1 MKEAV
6 KTAPVTSEASDISQ
20 QLNIQAELIKM
31 LYQQAHTALIGVI
44 ATATGIA
51 VVFFNEVQ
59 DFIVA
64 SWLLVIFGL
73 SFIRYISIRKFK
85 ALDKQA
91 IDVVHWGDVFAF
103 FAFLSG
109 LSWGSASIIFFTP
122 DDLQLFHILTLIII
136 AMSVGSLAALS
147 AHPKSFYLF
156 VIPAMIPMIWR
167 YLSTDEQSYMIFGIL
182 LFVFN
187 FALFSI
193 VKVNHQILRNS
204 INLRF
209 ENIGLIDQL
218 TRQKEKAEKANIA
231 KTKFLAAASHDLR
244 QPLHAM
250 GLFLGILEDKV
261 EKEEQ
266 KAIVQKTQKSSE
278 ALNDLLDS
286 LLDISKLDAGVVQV
300 DSKPFPVN
308 NLLVSLKDE
317 FAVSASEKHLKIRFV
332 ETKLWLDSDYRI
344 VERIMRNLISNAI
357 RYTHSG
363 GIVVGCRRIE
373 GKLLLAVYDT
383 GIGINEDDIQIIFDE
398 FHQLHNPERDR
409 SRGLGL
415 GLAIVKRL
423 AKLINMPLWTKS
435 VQGVG
440 SSFGL
445 IMPRYENT
453 SAQVSLTDTTKSNAV
468 FDGICVL
475 VIDDEEAVRESLTE
489 LLRSWHCEVIASAS
503 GAEAVRMIENV
514 SVRPDIILADYRLR
528 DNETGIDVIQR
539 VNSLYSD
546 SEIPA
551 IIITG
556 DTAPDRIKEVE
567 SSGYKILNK
576 PVSPVVLRALLA
588 ES

>member
-182 LFVFN
+182 LFVLN
-187 FALFSI
+187 FAFFSI
-193 VKVNHQILRNS
+193 VKVNHKILRDS

-209 ENIGLIDQL
+209 ENVGLIDQL
-218 TRQKEKAEKANIA
+218 TKQKEKAEKANIA

>member
-6 KTAPVTSEASDISQ
+6 KIAPVTPESSVISQ

-51 VVFFNEVQ
+51 IVFFNEVH
-59 DFIVA
+59 DFIVI
-64 SWLLVIFGL
+64 SWLLVIYGL

-91 IDVVHWGDVFAF
+91 IDVVHWGDIFAF

-122 DDLQLFHILTLIII
+122 DNLLLFHILTLIII

-156 VIPAMIPMIWR
+156 VIPAMLPMIWR
-167 YLSTDEQSYMIFGIL
+167 YLSTDEQNYMIFGIL

-218 TRQKEKAEKANIA
+218 TKQKEKAEKANIA

-250 GLFLGILEDKV
+250 GLFLGILEEKV

-286 LLDISKLDAGVVQV
+286 LLDISKLDAGVIQV

-308 NLLVSLKDE
+308 NLFVSLKDE
-317 FAVSASEKHLKIRFV
+317 FAVSASENNLKIKFV
-332 ETKLWLDSDYRI
+332 ETKLWIDSDYRI
-344 VERIMRNLISNAI
+344 VERIMRNFISNAI

-373 GKLLLAVYDT
+373 GRLLLAVYDT
-383 GIGINEDDIQIIFDE
+383 GIGINEDDIQIVFDE

-415 GLAIVKRL
+415 GLAIVKRM

-445 IMPRYENT
+445 IMPCYENT
-453 SAQVSLTDTTKSNAV
+453 SPQVSLTDTTKSSAV
-468 FDGICVL
+468 FDGMSVL

-489 LLRSWHCEVIASAS
+489 LLHSWHCEVIASAS
-503 GAEAVRMIENV
+503 GAEAVRMIQNV

-539 VNSLYSD
+539 VNSLYSH

-556 DTAPDRIKEVE
+556 DTAPERIKEVE

>member
-6 KTAPVTSEASDISQ
+6 KVAPVTSESSVITQ
-20 QLNIQAELIKM
+20 RLNIQAELIKM
-31 LYQQAHTALIGVI
+31 LYKQAHTALIGVI
-44 ATATGIA
+44 ATSTGIA
-51 VVFFNEVQ
+51 IVFFNEVP
-59 DFIVA
+59 DFIVI
-64 SWLLVIFGL
+64 SWLLVIYGL
-73 SFIRYISIRKFK
+73 SFIRYLSVRKFK

-91 IDVVHWGDVFAF
+91 IDVVRWGDVFAF

-122 DDLQLFHILTLIII
+122 DNLQLFHILTLIII

-156 VIPAMIPMIWR
+156 VIPAMLPMIWR

-182 LFVFN
+182 LFVLN
-187 FALFSI
+187 FAFFSI
-193 VKVNHQILRNS
+193 VKVNHKILRDS

-209 ENIGLIDQL
+209 ENVGLIDQL
-218 TRQKEKAEKANIA
+218 TKQKEKAEKANIA

-266 KAIVQKTQKSSE
+266 KAIVQKIQKSGE

-286 LLDISKLDAGVVQV
+286 LLDISKLDAGVIQV

-308 NLLVSLKDE
+308 NLLASLKDE
-317 FAVSASEKHLKIRFV
+317 FAVSASENNLKIKFV
-332 ETKLWLDSDYRI
+332 ETKLWLDSDYHI
-344 VERIMRNLISNAI
+344 VERIMRNFISNAI

-363 GIVVGCRRIE
+363 GIVVGCRRVE
-373 GKLLLAVYDT
+373 GRLLLAVYDT
-383 GIGINEDDIQIIFDE
+383 GIGINEDDIQIVFDE

-409 SRGLGL
+409 SKGLGL
-415 GLAIVKRL
+415 GLAIVKRM
-423 AKLINMPLWTKS
+423 AKLLNMPLWIKS
-435 VQGVG
+435 VHGVG
-440 SSFGL
+440 SCFGL
-445 IMPRYENT
+445 IMPCYENI
-453 SAQVSLTDTTKSNAV
+453 SPQVPLTDATKNNAV
-468 FDGICVL
+468 FDGMCVL
-475 VIDDEEAVRESLTE
+475 VVDDEEAVRESLTE

-528 DNETGIDVIQR
+528 GNETGIDVIQR
-539 VNSLYSD
+539 VNSLYSG

-567 SSGYKILNK
+567 NSGYKILNK